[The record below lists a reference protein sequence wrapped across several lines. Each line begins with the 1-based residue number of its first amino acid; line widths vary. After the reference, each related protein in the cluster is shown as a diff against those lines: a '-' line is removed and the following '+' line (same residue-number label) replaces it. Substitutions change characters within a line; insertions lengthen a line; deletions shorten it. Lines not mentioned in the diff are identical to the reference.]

1 MRLSPL
7 GDSAVVLASDDE
19 LDDALLARMRALA
32 EAITRHPPPGV
43 IDVLPAFG
51 SVAVYYDIAQAG
63 DYASLCAELQKIAA
77 TLGKSRAA
85 TGESRRVEI
94 PICYGGEFGPD
105 LDGVAAQA
113 GVSAEE
119 VIRLH
124 SGADYRVHAIG
135 FMPGFAYLGGLPNVL
150 ATPRRGTPR
159 AQVAAGTL
167 GIGGSQTGVY
177 PLATPGG
184 WNLIGRTPLRLFDP
198 AARDPAMLHAG
209 DHVKF
214 RAVSMEDFSR
224 LTPGSTPEACTAS
237 RAPSESSLQSMADAP
252 TLTVVKAGMLTTVQ
266 DLGWR
271 GHRAQGLPVSGAAD
285 SFALRLANLLVGNP
299 ENLAALECTLIGPHL
314 HFSRDT
320 LVALCGAQFGDWPHD
335 QPVRVAAGT
344 TLTLGAAR
352 RGCRG
357 YLAAAGG
364 IDVPPILGS
373 RSTYLRAGFGGL
385 EGRALREGDTLR
397 ITAVERRPA
406 GRWHIDERI
415 APACTPSPTLRVI
428 RGAQA
433 DEFSESLF
441 SESYRVT
448 PRSDR
453 MGVRLAGPALARRTA
468 VDLLS
473 VPAVPGTVQ
482 VPPDGQPII
491 LMADAQTIGGYPQI
505 AHVIS
510 IDLLLV
516 AQLRPGDSVR
526 FREVTLGEAHE
537 CWMARDRALATL
549 REGLAAKFT

>member
-19 LDDALLARMRALA
+19 LDDTVLARMRALA
-32 EAITRHPPPGV
+32 GEIARHPPPGV
-43 IDVLPAFG
+43 LDVLPAFG
-51 SVAVYYDIAQAG
+51 SVAVYYDIAQASG
-63 DYASLCAELQKIAA
+63 YAALGAELQKIAA
-77 TLGKSRAA
+77 TLGKSGAA

-135 FMPGFAYLGGLPNVL
+135 FLPGFAYLGGLPKVL

-177 PLATPGG
+177 PVATPGG

-198 AARDPAMLHAG
+198 ATRDPAMLHAG

-214 RAVSMEDFSR
+214 RAVSAEDFSR
-224 LTPGSTPEACTAS
+224 LTPGSTPAASTAS
-237 RAPSESSLQSMADAP
+237 HAPSASSRQSMADDP

-285 SFALRLANLLVGNP
+285 SFALHLANLLVGNP
-299 ENLAALECTLIGPHL
+299 ENLAALEFTLIGPHL
-314 HFSRDT
+314 RFSHDT

-357 YLAAAGG
+357 YLAVAGG

-415 APACTPSPTLRVI
+415 APAYSPEPTLRVI
-428 RGAQA
+428 RGAQS
-433 DEFSESLF
+433 DEFSETF
-441 SESYRVT
+441 CSESYRVT

-473 VPAVPGTVQ
+473 APAVPGTVQ

-510 IDLLLV
+510 VDLPLV

-526 FREVTLGEAHE
+526 FREVKLGEAHE
-537 CWMARDRALATL
+537 CWMARERALATL

>member
-32 EAITRHPPPGV
+32 EAITRPPPPGV

-63 DYASLCAELQKIAA
+63 DYASLCAALQKIAA

-85 TGESRRVEI
+85 TGESRWVEI

-209 DHVKF
+209 DHVTF

-224 LTPGSTPEACTAS
+224 LTPGSTPEAC
-237 RAPSESSLQSMADAP
+237 APSESSLQSMADAP

-285 SFALRLANLLVGNP
+285 AFALRRANLVVGNP
-299 ENLAALECTLIGPHL
+299 ENLAALEFTLIGPHL
-314 HFSRDT
+314 RFSHDT

-357 YLAAAGG
+357 YLAVAGG

-510 IDLLLV
+510 VDLHLV
-516 AQLRPGDSVR
+516 AQLRPGASVR

-537 CWMARDRALATL
+537 CWMARDRSLATL